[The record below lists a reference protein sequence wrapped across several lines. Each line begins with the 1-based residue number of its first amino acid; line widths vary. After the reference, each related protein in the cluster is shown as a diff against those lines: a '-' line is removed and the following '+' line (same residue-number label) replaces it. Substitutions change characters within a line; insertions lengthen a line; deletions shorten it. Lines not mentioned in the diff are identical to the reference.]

1 MDTQTQPSSF
11 GRRLRAR
18 PLLTTGVV
26 VAALAVLGVV
36 WFWFQPQTLL
46 FDDVVDEAFP
56 TVEGR
61 AADDGPQPD
70 PVAEEDAGPAES
82 GASNGPVALATGSF
96 ESRSRYQ
103 VSGQATF
110 FELPD
115 GSRTLRLEDFE
126 STNGPDLYVYLT
138 SAAAADTDE
147 VIDEDVVDLGLLTG
161 NVGNQNYTI
170 PDEVDLDRYDTVV
183 IWCLRFTV
191 GFGAADLV
199 AA

>member
-1 MDTQTQPSSF
+1 MDTRTSPSTF
-11 GRRLRAR
+11 AQRLRAR
-18 PLLTTGVV
+18 PVLTSGVI

-36 WFWFQPQTLL
+36 WFWFQPQTLF

-56 TVEGR
+56 TAEAR
-61 AADDGPQPD
+61 AVDDAPPSDSMDEDLDVAGSGTPAD
-70 PVAEEDAGPAES
+70 
-82 GASNGPVALATGSF
+82 PVALATGSF
-96 ESRSRYQ
+96 EGRSRYQ
-103 VSGQATF
+103 VTGQATYL
-110 FELPD
+110 ELPD

-138 SAAAADTDE
+138 SADTADTDE
-147 VIDEDVVDLGLLTG
+147 AIDEDVVDLGLLTG
-161 NVGNQNYTI
+161 NVGNQNYEI
-170 PDEVDLDRYDTVV
+170 PDDVDLDRYDTVV